1 MPSSALAWTVE
12 GNRPYLSLTAV
23 LPKRY
28 DQARPFATLGII
40 LLVWLL
46 LPLVLKV
53 FTRATFFEI
62 QAPLVVADSYAEDLR
77 TFWANR
83 LHSKDELL
91 KAGKDLSG
99 LFAHYAYSTQQNAE
113 LQAEILRM
121 ENLLNLPPMPAFR
134 FEPAR
139 VARRDFSGWWQRM
152 VIRKGSNYGIPVG
165 APVVFSGGVV
175 GRVTE
180 VHRYT
185 AVVDLITSP
194 TFRLAATMS
203 GDNRPFSYQ
212 GGLNDAFKS
221 PRGLAEF
228 VPLDIHVTRA
238 TPKRVVTSGLGGVF
252 PGGLTIGELA
262 ELESSPDGLFKIGEV
277 SLDERLGALT
287 EVTVL
292 VPLNPEEQ

>member
-1 MPSSALAWTVE
+1 
-12 GNRPYLSLTAV
+12 V

-28 DQARPFATLGII
+28 DQARPFATLGVV
-40 LLVWLL
+40 LLGWLL

-62 QAPLVVADSYAEDLR
+62 QAPLVVAESYAEDLR

-99 LFAHYAYSTQQNAE
+99 LFAQYAYSTQQNAE

-121 ENLLNLPPMPAFR
+121 ENLLNLPPLPAFR

-139 VARRDFSGWWQRM
+139 VARRDFSGWWSRM

-180 VHRYT
+180 VYRYT
-185 AVVDLITSP
+185 SVVDLITSP

-228 VPLDIHVTRA
+228 VPLDVQVARA
-238 TPKRVVTSGLGGVF
+238 APKKVVTSGLGGVF
-252 PGGLTIGELA
+252 PGGLTIGEIANLD
-262 ELESSPDGLFKIGEV
+262 SSPDGLFKIGEV
-277 SLDERLGALT
+277 TLDERLGSLT

>member
-1 MPSSALAWTVE
+1 M
-12 GNRPYLSLTAV
+12 
-23 LPKRY
+23 LPPRY
-28 DQARPFATLGII
+28 DQARPFATLGIV

-77 TFWANR
+77 NFWSNR

-99 LFAHYAYSTQQNAE
+99 LFAQYAYSTQQNAE

-121 ENLLNLPPMPAFR
+121 ENLLNLPPLPAFR
-134 FEPAR
+134 LEAAR
-139 VARRDFSGWWQRM
+139 VARRDFSGWWQRL
-152 VIRKGSNYGIPVG
+152 VIRKGSNYGLTVG

-185 AVVDLITSP
+185 SVVDLVTSP
-194 TFRLAATMS
+194 TFRLAATIS
-203 GDNRPFSYQ
+203 GDSRPFSYQ

-221 PRGLAEF
+221 PRGTVEF
-228 VPLDIHVTRA
+228 VPLDVYA
-238 TPKRVVTSGLGGVF
+238 TKAATKRVVTSGLGGVF
-252 PGGLTIGELA
+252 PGGLTIGEIA
-262 ELESSPDGLFKIGEV
+262 SLESSGDGLFKIGEV
-277 SLDERLGALT
+277 TLDERLGSLT

-292 VPLNPEEQ
+292 VPISPEEN